1 MVETPYDE
9 APEQL
14 QKAISWAK
22 KLILDDFAA
31 AEINSWVAGGALRS
45 FFAAGEKAADID
57 LFFPTNEDR
66 EKAVKWFKDKGATE
80 TFKSDT
86 VTKFRYKKLN
96 FDVVRMLFPT
106 PTDCIDHF
114 DFTVA
119 CCAVDSGTIYYHDT
133 FFIDLAGKRIVV
145 HALPFP
151 VSSLRRLHKYVQRGY
166 KTCNGGLLSL
176 AKAVNKLED
185 DAVDFNVSAMYID

>member
-1 MVETPYDE
+1 MVTVQFDE

-14 QKAISWAK
+14 QKAITWAK
-22 KLILDDFAA
+22 KLILDDLAE
-31 AEINSWVAGGALRS
+31 AEIKVWMAGGALRS
-45 FFAAGEKAADID
+45 FFAADEKAADID

-66 EKAVKWFKDKGATE
+66 EKAVKWFKDKKATE

-106 PTDCIDHF
+106 PEDTIDHF

-119 CCAVDSGTIYYHDT
+119 CCAVDTEAIYHHDT
-133 FFIDLAGKRIVV
+133 FFIDLAGKRLVV

-166 KTCNGGLLSL
+166 KTCNGGLLAL
-176 AKAVNKLED
+176 ATAVNKLEA
-185 DAVDFNVSAMYID
+185 DAVDFSVSAMYID